1 MEILKTQFDRKL
13 KTKSFVSSNRF
24 EVIEESEE
32 EVEQVFHKRPDA
44 MAKDI
49 ATILKKMIDM
59 ETRLDSQEKKILA
72 SRSDNKN
79 WINDTQYNPTTQE
92 LQELW
97 DSQRE
102 NETQR
107 SGM

>member
-1 MEILKTQFDRKL
+1 
-13 KTKSFVSSNRF
+13 
-24 EVIEESEE
+24 
-32 EVEQVFHKRPDA
+32 
-44 MAKDI
+44 
-49 ATILKKMIDM
+49 M